1 MELKLEPHGCRAS
14 IWRMFRLARFPAVI
28 FVFLFVF
35 PPALTTVVVLHAQSP
50 SAAGAGVKSSE
61 AVLVL
66 HAAHLLDVEHGTLGS
81 PAAGNVPGGR
91 GYASSWTEHGLP

>member
-35 PPALTTVVVLHAQSP
+35 LPALTPVVVLHAQSP

-66 HAAHLLDVEHGTLGS
+66 HAAHLLTLS
-81 PAAGNVPGGR
+81 MARWSVPESCWCAAI
-91 GYASSWTEHGLP
+91 ASLKLVLR